1 ARGEEAVRIAETV
14 EHPVSVI
21 AAYRGLG
28 YLYLRKG
35 DFNEAI
41 RCLERCLELCRFW
54 NIQNWFPGAALY
66 LGYAYVLSG
75 RLADGLLLL
84 EQAIERAVSMGDRST
99 WALAIVH
106 LSEGYR
112 LANRVEDAIRLASQ
126 ALDFGREHK
135 RRAHQAWALRA
146 LGEIA
151 SHLNPPDAE
160 KAEASYRQAM
170 ALADELGMRPLV
182 AHCHLGL
189 GELYGRLGKRQE
201 TREHLTAAAAM
212 YRAMGHAFLAGA
224 RGSGREPP
232 LKAD

>member
-1 ARGEEAVRIAETV
+1 
-14 EHPVSVI
+14 
-21 AAYRGLG
+21 
-28 YLYLRKG
+28 
-35 DFNEAI
+35 
-41 RCLERCLELCRFW
+41 
-54 NIQNWFPGAALY
+54 
-66 LGYAYVLSG
+66 
-75 RLADGLLLL
+75 
-84 EQAIERAVSMGDRST
+84 MGDRST

-151 SHLNPPDAE
+151 SHRDPPDTE

-170 ALADELGMRPLV
+170 ALADELGMRPIV

-189 GELYGRLGKRQE
+189 GKLYRRVGRCDEASDHLASA
-201 TREHLTAAAAM
+201 TRM
-212 YRAMGHAFLAGA
+212 YREMDMGFWLQQAEAKKMKESNA
-224 RGSGREPP
+224 
-232 LKAD
+232 